1 MQQAVS
7 KLKALIKLA
16 AIFNFVFREGNIPYL
31 LYESNTGLMV
41 L

>member
-7 KLKALIKLA
+7 KLKAFKLA

-31 LYESNTGLMV
+31 LYESNTGLIV